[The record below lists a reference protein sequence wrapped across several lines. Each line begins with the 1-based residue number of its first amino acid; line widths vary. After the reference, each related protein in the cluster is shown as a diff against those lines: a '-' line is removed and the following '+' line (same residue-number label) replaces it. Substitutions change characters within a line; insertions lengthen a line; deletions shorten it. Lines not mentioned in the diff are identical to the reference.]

1 MGEMTT
7 GPVTPVRV
15 IRRRPAS
22 PPVYLLDVSAATGG
36 RTRVRGALWD
46 GVLNAGPEDTTDG
59 PSPVE
64 ALLAAIA
71 ACLVRNL
78 RWVADGA
85 HLRLD
90 RCDLHLA
97 ASRSDDPPA
106 ITAVHVDL
114 ELEATERAERVA
126 RVVVRALRTGT
137 ITRTVSRA
145 ATLTMRLTINGV
157 DWPLDLAAVGLARG

>member
-1 MGEMTT
+1 MA
-7 GPVTPVRV
+7 PVRV
-15 IRRRPAS
+15 IRRRPPS
-22 PPVYLLDVSAATGG
+22 PPVYLIDVSAATGAP
-36 RTRVRGALWD
+36 TRVRGALWE
-46 GVLNAGPEDTTDG
+46 GVLNAAPEDTTDG

-64 ALLAAIA
+64 ALLAAVA

-85 HLRLD
+85 HVRLD

-114 ELEATERAERVA
+114 ELETAEPAERVA
-126 RVVVRALRTGT
+126 GIVTRALRTGT

-157 DWPLDLAAVGLARG
+157 ERPLDLAAVGLARG